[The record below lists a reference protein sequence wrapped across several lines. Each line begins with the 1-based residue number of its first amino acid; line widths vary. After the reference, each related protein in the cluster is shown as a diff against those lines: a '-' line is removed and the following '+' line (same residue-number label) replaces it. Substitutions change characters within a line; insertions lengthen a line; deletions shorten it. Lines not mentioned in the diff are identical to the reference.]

1 MPVRVS
7 KSGGDVCVRALERG
21 GPRPRGRSALERGG
35 PRPRGR
41 SALER
46 GGPRPRGRLSLERG
60 RPEGAFCCAA
70 LAGRGGHQGRD
81 RVVRVF

>member
-1 MPVRVS
+1 MPMRVS
-7 KSGGDVCVRALERG
+7 RSGGDVRVRALERG

-46 GGPRPRGRLSLERG
+46 GGPRPRGRSALERG
-60 RPEGAFCCAA
+60 
-70 LAGRGGHQGRD
+70 GRGGDQGRD

>member
-1 MPVRVS
+1 VS
-7 KSGGDVCVRALERG
+7 RSGGDVRVRALERG

-46 GGPRPRGRLSLERG
+46 GR
-60 RPEGAFCCAA
+60 
-70 LAGRGGHQGRD
+70 RGGDQGRD

>member
-1 MPVRVS
+1 MPMRVS
-7 KSGGDVCVRALERG
+7 RSGGDVRVRALERG

-46 GGPRPRGRLSLERG
+46 GG
-60 RPEGAFCCAA
+60 
-70 LAGRGGHQGRD
+70 RGGDQGRD